1 MLAEGRLDG
10 SLQAPKP
17 SAEPTEATEGSSFF
31 ERIEVSETLL
41 PPSSAAPLVMPVRAD
56 TCRHR

>member
-17 SAEPTEATEGSSFF
+17 SAEPTDATEGTEGSSFF
-31 ERIEVSETLL
+31 ERIEVSETLY
-41 PPSSAAPLVMPVRAD
+41 
-56 TCRHR
+56 CRRRQHFLL